1 MSIYFF
7 NISCDAF
14 DAEDLLGEECRDV
27 EAARS
32 GALAAAGELI
42 RLELQRGGF
51 PREGWIEIADHRRR
65 PVMRLPLQSAAS

>member
-14 DAEDLLGEECRDV
+14 DAEDLLGEECPDV

-42 RLELQRGGF
+42 RLELERGGF
-51 PREGWIEIADHRRR
+51 PREGWIDIEDEQHRT
-65 PVMRLPLQSAAS
+65 VLRLPLRSAAS